1 MPQLQGLD
9 DLKILLEKS
18 NDRLRNSEAR
28 IRTLVETIPLGL
40 LITTHSGAIESA
52 SPACLTLF
60 NCSYGEIHARN
71 ISELF
76 LLDAAMSADPSL
88 LVSSNASEVIAR
100 RRDGSEFPASIKVG
114 TFAGSTPGLLI
125 VVEDITAKHEL
136 EKMKEDFL
144 SMMTHDLR
152 TPLTSV
158 RCFLEL
164 ITAGVYDGRLDELKR
179 RSTGITNDTTRLINM
194 VSSLLNLHKLEAGRL
209 MLMPEVVV
217 LDSLITKSVD
227 SVASYADI
235 RGIELLTKPTGN
247 DLLVSADSDYTV
259 QVMVNLLSN
268 AIKFSPK
275 GSQVAIAVEVRSES
289 VKVEI
294 RDQGRGIPKEVQ
306 SRLFNRFEQA
316 RLSDARVE
324 GGSGLGLA
332 ISKAIIEEEGG
343 TIGVESEPG
352 NGCTFWFTLRR
363 ETPD

>member
-1 MPQLQGLD
+1 M
-9 DLKILLEKS
+9 LEKS

-40 LITTHSGAIESA
+40 LITTQAGAIESA
-52 SPACLTLF
+52 SPACLSLF
-60 NCSYGEIHARN
+60 SCNYSDIHARHL
-71 ISELF
+71 SELF
-76 LLDAAMSADPSL
+76 ALEPAMSENPL
-88 LVSSNASEVIAR
+88 GLVSSAATEVIAT
-100 RRDGSEFPASIKVG
+100 RRDGTQFPASIKVG

-164 ITAGVYDGRLDELKR
+164 VAAGVYDGKLDELKR
-179 RSTGITNDTTRLINM
+179 RTIGITNDTTRLINM

-209 MLMPEVVV
+209 MLVPEVMT
-217 LDSLITKSVD
+217 LDSVIIPAVESVT
-227 SVASYADI
+227 SYAEI
-235 RGIELLTKPTGN
+235 RSIKIKTEPTGP
-247 DLLVSADSDYTV
+247 DLLVAADSAYTV
-259 QVMVNLLSN
+259 QVLVNLLSN
-268 AIKFSPK
+268 AIKFSQK
-275 GSQVAIAVEVRSES
+275 NSEVAISVQVLPDF
-289 VKVEI
+289 VKVDVK
-294 RDQGRGIPKEVQ
+294 DQGRGIPKEVQ

-332 ISKAIIEEEGG
+332 ISKAIIEEQGG
-343 TIGVESEPG
+343 SIGVDSEPG
-352 NGCTFWFTLRR
+352 HGCVFWFTLRR
-363 ETPD
+363 ETVN